1 MEILLTKDSGR
12 LIGMNN
18 IIKHIIFWVI
28 IGILVA
34 AMVAFIGM
42 EIYAWV
48 NYGDKPITEIPYWA
62 VFIIGK

>member
-1 MEILLTKDSGR
+1 MKE
-12 LIGMNN
+12 

-34 AMVAFIGM
+34 AMVAFVGM
-42 EIYAWV
+42 EIYAWL

-62 VFIIGK
+62 ILIMGK